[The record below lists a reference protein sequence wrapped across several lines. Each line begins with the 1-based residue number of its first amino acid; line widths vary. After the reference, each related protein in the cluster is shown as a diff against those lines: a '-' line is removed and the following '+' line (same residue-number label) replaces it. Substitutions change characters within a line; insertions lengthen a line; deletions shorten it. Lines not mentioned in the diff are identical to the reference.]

1 MTSHLEEEYQIS
13 WQERQTFAEN
23 MQPIIGQLFRN
34 KGVEIS
40 VYGRPLVTATSIDII
55 KAHKSVALHEE
66 SKLRL
71 RESFPF
77 VEALS
82 KMNLSPARIDIG
94 KLAYRYLFKGESN
107 GLSIE
112 QYLEKELAD
121 IGKSA
126 TEQAPKDVVLY
137 GFGRIGRLLARELMA
152 KTGKGILG
160 GDNTQ
165 HDADHQCGKGH
176 HIVAIAPPKQH
187 PEDGTKKREEND
199 LILSHGVTLASGFLG
214 ATSKP

>member
-1 MTSHLEEEYQIS
+1 MTSHLEEKYQTS

-23 MQPIIGQLFRN
+23 MQPLIGQLFRN
-34 KGVEIS
+34 KGIEITI
-40 VYGRPLVTATSIDII
+40 YGRPLVNASAIDII

-82 KMNLSPARIDIG
+82 KMNISPARIDVG
-94 KLAYRYLFKGESN
+94 KLAYRYLFQGGAN

-121 IGKSA
+121 IIKKDENEISEVYA
-126 TEQAPKDVVLY
+126 QIESDLSDAMKVLPKK
-137 GFGRIGRLLARELMA
+137 I
-152 KTGKGILG
+152 KKKGP
-160 GDNTQ
+160 
-165 HDADHQCGKGH
+165 KK
-176 HIVAIAPPKQH
+176 VPPKEQME
-187 PEDGTKKREEND
+187 EDSNTITYEQFLKEANLRDFTKK
-199 LILSHGVTLASGFLG
+199 
-214 ATSKP
+214 K